1 MTYQDIVNVIRNAAG
16 SVNPLGSFVHG
27 RKSDGSLEYNSAFP
41 QIILLE
47 PQPNPNNSN
56 KEFLETISFPIIF
69 VGQDTPESTNE
80 EREDIKEAM
89 FILSRD
95 LLKELETED
104 LIQFGFSSA
113 QPEIRQLAATATGF
127 SYTLNATY
135 SYLVD
140 CDGPDVLPPTVFIGA
155 SDTDVTVGSQVELIW
170 VAYNVDSVSIDNGV
184 GNVARFGR
192 TFVTV
197 NADTT
202 FTASVSN
209 SAGSD
214 TASVTIQI
222 SAGCLDVEVENTD
235 LSYTA
240 TVASG
245 GTLVLPDTNY
255 NVYVNGV
262 LDQSFTN
269 PTLEPT
275 LNINIT

>member
-1 MTYQDIVNVIRNAAG
+1 
-16 SVNPLGSFVHG
+16 
-27 RKSDGSLEYNSAFP
+27 
-41 QIILLE
+41 
-47 PQPNPNNSN
+47 
-56 KEFLETISFPIIF
+56 
-69 VGQDTPESTNE
+69 
-80 EREDIKEAM
+80 
-89 FILSRD
+89 
-95 LLKELETED
+95 
-104 LIQFGFSSA
+104 
-113 QPEIRQLAATATGF
+113 
-127 SYTLNATY
+127 
-135 SYLVD
+135 
-140 CDGPDVLPPTVFIGA
+140 VFIGA

-222 SAGCLDVEVENTD
+222 SAPCADADVENTD
-235 LSYTA
+235 LTYTA

-245 GTLVLPDTNY
+245 ATLVLPDTTY

-262 LDQSFTN
+262 LDTTFSE
-269 PTLEPT
+269 PTLTPT

>member
-1 MTYQDIVNVIRNAAG
+1 
-16 SVNPLGSFVHG
+16 
-27 RKSDGSLEYNSAFP
+27 
-41 QIILLE
+41 
-47 PQPNPNNSN
+47 
-56 KEFLETISFPIIF
+56 
-69 VGQDTPESTNE
+69 
-80 EREDIKEAM
+80 M